1 MVHVCDENG
10 CDEKATSMVKILMS
24 YGLMSYGLYCGPHAE
39 QHQAKAHEYHQSKV
53 RRGR

>member
-10 CDEKATSMVKILMS
+10 CDEKATSMVKI
-24 YGLMSYGLYCGPHAE
+24 LMSYGLYCGPHAE